1 MVFGT
6 NVKKSIFVDEISVMP
21 DEFLFFSVQV
31 SWEFQGRFPIFIPKS
46 PPFRWISPSDPKANK
61 SILMKNLF
69 AMTAALMMGFGATA
83 SNVELV
89 VEAVDNNGTVPGNT
103 YRVYAVLPSAQHSL
117 HAVFAAEDHVL
128 NLATTGTF
136 FQHQYGSYSSLDINE
151 SIVALEPG
159 LAFDSWV
166 TVGAKNSDDN
176 NLWTIG
182 IDYNEFLAG
191 QELTVLDGAWFVV
204 PTDVQAAAAV
214 GNKVLLMQL
223 TTDGTA
229 TGVLNLQGR
238 DGEGGTWR
246 SHDLTFSTKDAHVFG
261 CTDATAAN
269 YSADATYNDGTC
281 EGEATQGLTGI
292 SADSKWSIFPNPV
305 FESTFSVKFDSELVL
320 GEQNM
325 VVEASDLS
333 GKVVFTQEYTQGDVV
348 GGNRILVKHSLA
360 AGTYNLS
367 AKHADFSSAQTFVV
381 TR

>member
-1 MVFGT
+1 LV
-6 NVKKSIFVDEISVMP
+6 NI
-21 DEFLFFSVQV
+21 DEFLIFSAQIP
-31 SWEFQGRFPIFIPKS
+31 WDYCERFPIFRAKS
-46 PPFRWISPSDPKANK
+46 RLKVNSTSDPKANK
-61 SILMKNLF
+61 PTLMKNLF

-128 NLATTGTF
+128 NVATTGTF

-159 LAFDSWV
+159 LAYDSWV
-166 TVGAKNSDDN
+166 TVGAKNSNDN

-182 IDYNEFLAG
+182 IDYNDFLAG

-246 SHDLTFSTKDAHVFG
+246 QHDLTFTTKNAQVFG

-269 YSADATYNDGTC
+269 YNADATYNDGTC
-281 EGEATQGLTGI
+281 EGEAAQGLTGI
-292 SADSKWSIFPNPV
+292 SADAKWNIFPNPV
-305 FESTFSVKFDSELVL
+305 FESTFSVKFDQEIVL
-320 GEQNM
+320 GEENIR
-325 VVEASDLS
+325 VEATDLS

-348 GGNRILVKHSLA
+348 GGNRILVKHNLA

-367 AKHADFSSAQTFVV
+367 AMHADFSSAQTFVV

>member
-1 MVFGT
+1 
-6 NVKKSIFVDEISVMP
+6 
-21 DEFLFFSVQV
+21 
-31 SWEFQGRFPIFIPKS
+31 
-46 PPFRWISPSDPKANK
+46 
-61 SILMKNLF
+61 MKNLF
-69 AMTAALMMGFGATA
+69 AMTAALMMGFGASA

-128 NLATTGTF
+128 NVATTGSF
-136 FQHQYGSYSSLDINE
+136 FQHQFGSYSSLDVNE
-151 SIVALEPG
+151 NIVAVEPG

-166 TVGAKNSDDN
+166 TVGAKNSNDN

-182 IDYNEFLAG
+182 IDYNDFLAG
-191 QELTVLDGAWFVV
+191 EELTVTDGAWFVV
-204 PTDVQAAAAV
+204 PTDVQAAAEV

-246 SHDLTFSTKDAHVFG
+246 IHDLTFTTKDAKVFG

-269 YSADATYNDGTC
+269 YNSDANYNDGSC
-281 EGEATQGLTGI
+281 EGEASTGLTGI
-292 SADSKWSIFPNPV
+292 EADTKWSIFPNPV
-305 FESTFSVKFDSELVL
+305 FEGTFSVKFDQTLVL
-320 GEQNM
+320 GEENI
-325 VVEASDLS
+325 VIEATDLS
-333 GKVVFTQEYTQGDVV
+333 GKVVMTQEYTQGDVV
-348 GGNRILVKHSLA
+348 GGNCILVKHNLA
-360 AGTYNLS
+360 AGTYTLS
-367 AKHADFSSAQTFVV
+367 AKHVDFTSAQNFVV